1 MIRPS
6 ISLVSPMRLR
16 PVPSPEPVA
25 ETQVSGASRSSE
37 SVHPAP
43 RPEVNKS
50 TIESLIQQNYA
61 GLRLLL
67 RRRTGDPEVA
77 ADLLNEAI
85 CITWEKWQEGKIE
98 RPEEIAGYIFQV
110 ALNLLRNRRRAM
122 GERPGARADNSKLDA
137 LADDTDTRDS
147 WAERQIAA
155 RVKGVIASMSTPR
168 DRLILTRFYLEEQD
182 KETICRDLN
191 LDALQFDKV
200 LHRAR
205 GRLKSLLEAQG
216 LGKSDLLSVLVLV

>member
-1 MIRPS
+1 
-6 ISLVSPMRLR
+6 
-16 PVPSPEPVA
+16 VA
-25 ETQVSGASRSSE
+25 ETHVPGVSQNND
-37 SVHPAP
+37 SVRPAA

-85 CITWEKWQEGKIE
+85 CITWEKWQESKIE

-122 GERPGARADNSKLDA
+122 GERPGARADNAKLEA
-137 LADDTDTRDS
+137 LADDSETRDS

-155 RVKGVIASMSTPR
+155 RVKRVIASMSTPR

-182 KETICRDLN
+182 KETICRELN

>member
-1 MIRPS
+1 MDVRRGQEPSWGQRPRPIVMIDSTSGTRLVMIRPS

-110 ALNLLRNRRRAM
+110 ALNPAAQSAAGHGR
-122 GERPGARADNSKLDA
+122 
-137 LADDTDTRDS
+137 
-147 WAERQIAA
+147 AA
-155 RVKGVIASMSTPR
+155 R
-168 DRLILTRFYLEEQD
+168 
-182 KETICRDLN
+182 
-191 LDALQFDKV
+191 
-200 LHRAR
+200 
-205 GRLKSLLEAQG
+205 
-216 LGKSDLLSVLVLV
+216 

>member
-1 MIRPS
+1 
-6 ISLVSPMRLR
+6 
-16 PVPSPEPVA
+16 VA
-25 ETQVSGASRSSE
+25 ETHVPGVSQNND
-37 SVHPAP
+37 SVRPAA

-50 TIESLIQQNYA
+50 TIESLIKQNYA

-85 CITWEKWQEGKIE
+85 CVTWEKWQENKIE

-122 GERPGARADNSKLDA
+122 GERPGARADNAKLEA
-137 LADDTDTRDS
+137 LADDSETRDS

-155 RVKGVIASMSTPR
+155 RVKRVIASMSTPR

-182 KETICRDLN
+182 KETICRELN

>member
-1 MIRPS
+1 VRQS
-6 ISLVSPMRLR
+6 
-16 PVPSPEPVA
+16 
-25 ETQVSGASRSSE
+25 T
-37 SVHPAP
+37 HT
-43 RPEVNKS
+43 EVNKS

-122 GERPGARADNSKLDA
+122 GERPGARADNSKLEA
-137 LADDTDTRDS
+137 LADDAETRDT
-147 WAERQIAA
+147 WAERQIAV
-155 RVKGVIASMSTPR
+155 RVKRVIESMSTPR

-205 GRLKSLLEAQG
+205 GRLKSLLESQG
-216 LGKSDLLSVLVLV
+216 LRKSDLLSVLVLV